1 MNLRSLPVK
10 INTAIITTAVVISLL
25 FIMILYPME
34 INRRE
39 DQIKRIHLLLD
50 TVFKQKIN
58 DLANELFARQD
69 RALKATLEEMQTAD
83 GIVGVCVYDDTGRLF
98 LSTDLQLHA
107 VFAAEKIKGIDHAPT
122 FETMHHQD
130 RSLAVYANIIEV
142 IGKKIGYIVIYYDL
156 AKLENEARQAVTVI
170 VVLLVA
176 TALLMAALLNL
187 FLFRSV
193 IQPVSALRNAMR
205 RVEAGHLGE
214 TVILPAKDE
223 IGDMGSAFNDMSLK
237 LRMGRQALI
246 QAEEKYRSIF
256 ENAIEGIFQYSPQ
269 QSRFTTVNPSMAA
282 ILGYRGPEEVIET
295 ITDIGLQL
303 FVNPSDLAEFEQSL
317 TRTGRI
323 IGLEA
328 EFLTESGKTIWASIS
343 ARRVFADDGRI
354 LYDEG
359 SFVDI
364 TERRQKHEAE
374 REREAA
380 ESANRAKSEFLAK
393 MSHEIRTP
401 LNAILGFAD
410 LLADS
415 LNDDTQRCHLDVIKS
430 SGANLLQLIN
440 DILDLSK
447 IEAGR
452 MEIRRKAVNLRSLT
466 SELLNL
472 FSMNAAQKGIEIR
485 AVVAPEVPDFLM
497 LDRARLRQIL
507 FNLIGNAVKF
517 TSKGYVEIRTMALR
531 KDDRNL
537 WELCLE
543 VEDTGPGM
551 EGDDCQLIFESFHQH
566 HGNRPPA
573 AEGTGLGLAISKSLI
588 EMMNG
593 RIQVDSTPG
602 IGSLFRVV
610 LPDTAAAVENHKDRA
625 EDDTPI
631 AETAM
636 VFKPACLL
644 VVDDLEVN
652 RQLVT
657 EALKES
663 PLRILES
670 DNGRSAVRMSGAHRP
685 DLILLDIK
693 MPGING
699 YEALKLIREQSPRDI
714 PIIAI
719 TAAGMKEDIRNIKAA
734 GFDDYLIRPF
744 NKGQLHQKLA
754 RFLNHEIITSEKGL
768 VPDPL
773 KHSGSTG
780 PDDSPWSCPTQVA
793 KQLMEHYRRQW
804 DKICKRQ
811 HIPEIKQFA
820 EEIRQLGEKHALD
833 HLAAYG
839 RNLAGFADAI
849 DVDHLEIWL
858 NHFPAILESMRLAD
872 APQHVGHAG
881 PNGKKVD
888 PL

>member
-1 MNLRSLPVK
+1 MNLHSLPVK

-25 FIMILYPME
+25 FVLILYPME

-39 DQIKRIHLLLD
+39 DQIKRIQLLLD

-69 RALKATLEEMQTAD
+69 RALKATLGEMQTAD
-83 GIVGVCVYDDTGRLF
+83 GIVGVCVFDDTGRLF
-98 LSTDLQLHA
+98 LSTNQQLHG
-107 VFAAEKIKGIDHAPT
+107 VFPTEKIKGIDHAPT
-122 FETMHHQD
+122 FETVNHQN

-193 IQPVSALRNAMR
+193 IQPVSVLRNAMR

-237 LRMGRQALI
+237 LRMGREALI

-269 QSRFTTVNPSMAA
+269 QNRFTTVNPSMAA
-282 ILGYRGPEEVIET
+282 ILGYRSPEEVIET
-295 ITDIGLQL
+295 IADIGRQL
-303 FVNPSDLAEFEQSL
+303 FVNPSSLDEFEQSL

-323 IGLEA
+323 LGLEA
-328 EFLTESGKTIWASIS
+328 EFRTESGKTIWASIY

-415 LNDDTQRCHLDVIKS
+415 LNDDTQRYHLDVIKS
-430 SGANLLQLIN
+430 GGANLLQLIN

-452 MEIRRKAVNLRSLT
+452 MEIRRTAVNLRSLT
-466 SELLNL
+466 FELLNL

-485 AVVAPEVPDFLM
+485 AVVTPEVPDFLM
-497 LDRARLRQIL
+497 LDRARLRQVL

-517 TSKGYVEIRTMALR
+517 TSKGYVEIRAMAL
-531 KDDRNL
+531 KQDDGNL
-537 WELCLE
+537 WELYLE
-543 VEDTGPGM
+543 VEDTGPGI
-551 EGDDCQLIFESFHQH
+551 EEDDCKLIFESFHQH
-566 HGNRPPA
+566 YGNRFPA
-573 AEGTGLGLAISKSLI
+573 AEGTGLGLAISKNLI

-593 RIQVDSTPG
+593 WIQVDSTPG
-602 IGSLFRVV
+602 GGSIFRVV
-610 LPDTAAAVENHKDRA
+610 LPDTAATVESHKDRV
-625 EDDTPI
+625 EDDASIT
-631 AETAM
+631 ETAM

-657 EALKES
+657 EALKGS

-685 DLILLDIK
+685 DLILMDIK
-693 MPGING
+693 MPGLNG
-699 YEALKLIREQSPRDI
+699 YEALKMIRGQSPREV

-719 TAAGMKEDIRNIKAA
+719 TAAGMKEDILNIKAA

-754 RFLNHEIITSEKGL
+754 RFLNYEIIPGEKGP
-768 VPDPL
+768 VPEPL
-773 KHSGSTG
+773 RHTGSTG
-780 PDDSPWSCPTQVA
+780 LVDVSWACPAQVA
-793 KQLMEHYRRQW
+793 DRLKGHYLSEW

-811 HIPEIKQFA
+811 HIPEIKLFA
-820 EEIRQLGEKHALD
+820 REIAQLGEKHTLN
-833 HLAAYG
+833 HLATYG
-839 RNLAGFADAI
+839 KKLAGFADAI
-849 DVDHLEIWL
+849 DVDNLEIWL
-858 NHFPAILESMRLAD
+858 NHFPAILESMHVTDTPPHIGRGGLHGKTVDRL
-872 APQHVGHAG
+872 
-881 PNGKKVD
+881 
-888 PL
+888 